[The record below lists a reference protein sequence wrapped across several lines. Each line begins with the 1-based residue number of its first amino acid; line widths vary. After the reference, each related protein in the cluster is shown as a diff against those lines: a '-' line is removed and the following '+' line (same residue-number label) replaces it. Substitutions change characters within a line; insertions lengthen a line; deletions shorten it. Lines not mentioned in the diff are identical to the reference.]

1 MTSPPPGC
9 RTAKYRD
16 GDAEIEVAMTL
27 ACDGLRVLDLGQ
39 GYGAIPGMILAD
51 YGAEVIKV
59 EPPGGE
65 AFRHLP
71 AFLQWNRGKKSV
83 VLDLKTE
90 EGRQAAQALARESD
104 VVIENFRPGV
114 AERLGLGYEGLAQVN
129 RGLVYLS
136 ISAFGQKGKYRH
148 YKGYEGIVSA
158 KCGQHLLQCGY
169 RGDDPHYDAV
179 FKCSFGSAI
188 QGLIGILAALHL
200 RDEAGV
206 GQKVESTM
214 VQALY
219 VYSYGGIRFLDDPAL
234 YRRLGGVQ
242 SKDPTNNSTGFH
254 IAQCADGEFIQS
266 GSAGRILDNMMRALG
281 IEEYFTDPRFK
292 GNGTPVT
299 DEDKAYLISR
309 VDEAYKTKPLE
320 EWVRIFNEQDVGYA
334 LFETTQ
340 EFMDY
345 PQLLHNGHVIEVD
358 DPTVGRMKQVGPL
371 VKFVGQEWKFPG
383 PAPQLGQHT
392 REVLARV
399 KDAPGQ
405 ASSPAGSSPAP
416 ALPEGALNGVTIVDL
431 ATFAAAPGGPGILR
445 DLGARVIK
453 VEPPEGEPMS
463 GNLGDLFFRLHRGK
477 ERICLDLKTPEGREI
492 LYQLVAGA
500 DIFVHNFRPG
510 VPERLGLDY
519 EALRK
524 VNPRLVYL
532 YAAAFGS
539 SGPDARRPAFDP
551 VVSAMAGA
559 QILQAGEGNPPQDK
573 RVSDHSAYMGVAVAA
588 LLGLQARARSG
599 EGQCMETTMLC
610 SAAYLFS
617 DDFLRYGGKPPR
629 PTPDKGQY
637 GLGSLYRLYRA
648 EEGWLFLAVLTDEE
662 WSAFCQAVDHPD
674 WRDDPRFSSKG
685 ERKAHDEELTGLL
698 ELLFKERGAQEWEE
712 LLQAR
717 DVACAVASGTWPDF
731 LFDDWDGG
739 DPQCTAAYSYPGI
752 GQMRHSGMK
761 VMLLK
766 TPGRIGSPQVLGES
780 TRAVLAELGYSPGQ
794 IDDLKSRNVVAWKEA

>member
-1 MTSPPPGC
+1 MTDMP
-9 RTAKYRD
+9 
-16 GDAEIEVAMTL
+16 
-27 ACDGLRVLDLGQ
+27 CDGLRVLDLGQ

-83 VLDLKTE
+83 VLDLKTDR
-90 EGRQAAQALARESD
+90 GRRAAQALARESD
-104 VVIENFRPGV
+104 VLIENFRPGV
-114 AERLGLGYEGLAQVN
+114 AERLGIGYEGLAQVN
-129 RGLVYLS
+129 PGLVYLS

-158 KCGQHLLQCGY
+158 KCGQHLMQCGY

-179 FKCSFGSAI
+179 FKCSYGSAI
-188 QGLIGILAALHL
+188 QGLIGVLAALHL
-200 RDEAGV
+200 KDKAGV

-242 SKDPTNNSTGFH
+242 GRDPRNNSSIGFR
-254 IAQCADGEFIQS
+254 IGQCADGEFIQS
-266 GSAGRILDNMMRALG
+266 GSASGRIFENMMRALG

-292 GNGTPVT
+292 NGVGQSTS
-299 DEDKAYLISR
+299 DEDKAYLISLI
-309 VDEAYKTKPLE
+309 DAAYKTKPLD
-320 EWVRIFNEQDVGYA
+320 EWVRIFDEQDVGYA
-334 LFETTQ
+334 LFATTQ

-345 PQLLHNGHVIEVD
+345 PQVLHNGHVIEVD

-399 KDAPGQ
+399 EEGAPGH

-416 ALPEGALNGVTIVDL
+416 PLPEGALNGVTVVDL
-431 ATFAAAPGGPGILR
+431 STYAAAPGGPGILR

-463 GNLGDLFFRLHRGK
+463 GSLGDLFLRIHRGK

-492 LYQLVAGA
+492 LYQLVAEA

-519 EALRK
+519 ETLRG
-524 VNPRLVYL
+524 VNRRLVYL
-532 YAAAFGS
+532 YASAFGS
-539 SGPDARRPAFDP
+539 NGPDARRPAFDP

-559 QILQAGEGNPPQDK
+559 ETLQAGEGNPPQDR
-573 RVSDHSAYMGVAVAA
+573 RVSDHSAYLVVAVAM

-617 DDFLRYGGKPPR
+617 DDFLRYEGKPPR
-629 PTPDKGQY
+629 PTPDNGQY
-637 GLGSLYRLYRA
+637 GLGPLYRLYRTQ
-648 EEGWLFLAVLTDEE
+648 EGWVFLAVLTDEE
-662 WSAFCQAVDHPD
+662 WSAFCQAVDHP
-674 WRDDPRFSSKG
+674 
-685 ERKAHDEELTGLL
+685 
-698 ELLFKERGAQEWEE
+698 EW
-712 LLQAR
+712 
-717 DVACAVASGTWPDF
+717 
-731 LFDDWDGG
+731 G
-739 DPQCTAAYSYPGI
+739 D
-752 GQMRHSGMK
+752 
-761 VMLLK
+761 
-766 TPGRIGSPQVLGES
+766 
-780 TRAVLAELGYSPGQ
+780 
-794 IDDLKSRNVVAWKEA
+794 

>member
-1 MTSPPPGC
+1 MDGGALIEAVPNFAEGRRTDVIDELAAAIQTPGVRLLHRTSDWDHNRTVLTVAGPPASVLSGLFK
-9 RTAKYRD
+9 AV
-16 GDAEIEVAMTL
+16 EVAI
-27 ACDGLRVLDLGQ
+27 ARIDLGRQ
-39 GYGAIPGMILAD
+39 RGAHPRL
-51 YGAEVIKV
+51 GA
-59 EPPGGE
+59 
-65 AFRHLP
+65 A
-71 AFLQWNRGKKSV
+71 
-83 VLDLKTE
+83 
-90 EGRQAAQALARESD
+90 D
-104 VVIENFRPGV
+104 VVP
-114 AERLGLGYEGLAQVN
+114 LAPV
-129 RGLVYLS
+129 RA
-136 ISAFGQKGKYRH
+136 IS
-148 YKGYEGIVSA
+148 
-158 KCGQHLLQCGY
+158 L
-169 RGDDPHYDAV
+169 
-179 FKCSFGSAI
+179 
-188 QGLIGILAALHL
+188 
-200 RDEAGV
+200 DE
-206 GQKVESTM
+206 
-214 VQALY
+214 
-219 VYSYGGIRFLDDPAL
+219 
-234 YRRLGGVQ
+234 
-242 SKDPTNNSTGFH
+242 
-254 IAQCADGEFIQS
+254 CA
-266 GSAGRILDNMMRALG
+266 
-281 IEEYFTDPRFK
+281 
-292 GNGTPVT
+292 
-299 DEDKAYLISR
+299 
-309 VDEAYKTKPLE
+309 
-320 EWVRIFNEQDVGYA
+320 
-334 LFETTQ
+334 
-340 EFMDY
+340 
-345 PQLLHNGHVIEVD
+345 
-358 DPTVGRMKQVGPL
+358 
-371 VKFVGQEWKFPG
+371 
-383 PAPQLGQHT
+383 
-392 REVLARV
+392 VLAR
-399 KDAPGQ
+399 Q
-405 ASSPAGSSPAP
+405 
-416 ALPEGALNGVTIVDL
+416 
-431 ATFAAAPGGPGILR
+431 
-445 DLGARVIK
+445 LGRRI
-453 VEPPEGEPMS
+453 
-463 GNLGDLFFRLHRGK
+463 GDRL
-477 ERICLDLKTPEGREI
+477 D
-492 LYQLVAGA
+492 
-500 DIFVHNFRPG
+500 
-510 VPERLGLDY
+510 VP
-519 EALRK
+519 
-524 VNPRLVYL
+524 VYL